1 MLTKFELKNFK
12 CFQEL
17 ELPCASLNLLC
28 GLNGTGKS
36 SVIQTLLVLRQS
48 LESRELSANGRLDL
62 SGGRVDLGSGTDVIH
77 DGDVEP
83 VVSFVLHSNEHNEP
97 AELVFEH
104 MTPEASRD
112 PSRPYMEIWGVNS
125 SNVFDDGLYAD
136 GLYESIDAY
145 TVGWPSELIPT
156 YTRLLYAPAER
167 VGPQK
172 NYPHSITRATRG
184 DLGPKAEYAWS
195 YLAHHQREPMAAG
208 DPRVRQADQRL
219 LIDVVDQWLQDISP
233 GAHIDLEVIEKAD
246 LIVPAFAFDQPLDVA
261 TRPYRAT
268 NVGFGLSYTLPVLL
282 ALLAPPGTLALIEN
296 PEAHLHPR
304 GQTQLGEL
312 AARAAMAGVQVFVE
326 THSDHFM
333 DGVRIAVKEGL
344 IAPEDVRFNYFSRQ
358 GNVATA
364 TTPKV
369 DDQGRLSEWPEGFF
383 DQNALNL
390 ARLLAPRTADA

>member
-36 SVIQTLLVLRQS
+36 SVLQAFLLLRQS
-48 LESRELSANGRLDL
+48 IESGEVTKGRLEL
-62 SGGRVDLGSGTDVIH
+62 NGERVQLGTGTDIIH

-83 VVSFVLHSNEHNEP
+83 LVTFTLYSTLDLLP
-97 AELVFEH
+97 CKLVFQH
-104 MTPEASRD
+104 TTPETSHY
-112 PSRPYMEIWGVNS
+112 PPGPY
-125 SNVFDDGLYAD
+125 FDIDGPIGSDVYPDSLYATEPW
-136 GLYESIDAY
+136 ESIEAYKGNWSHELDAY
-145 TVGWPSELIPT
+145 
-156 YTRLLYAPAER
+156 YTPLMYVPADR
-167 VGPQK
+167 IGPQK
-172 NYPHSITRATRG
+172 VYPDSIAKAAEG
-184 DLGPKAEYAWS
+184 DLGPAGEYAWS
-195 YLAHHQREPMAAG
+195 YLALRQRDSLAVD
-208 DPRVRQADQRL
+208 DPRLRSTEQTL
-219 LIDVVDQWLQDISP
+219 LIDVVDQWMQDVSP
-233 GAHIDLEVIEKAD
+233 GSHINMEEIERAE
-246 LIVPAFAFDQPLDVA
+246 LIVPAFTFDQPRDVA

-282 ALLAPPGTLALIEN
+282 ALLAPPRTLALIEN

-304 GQTQLGEL
+304 GQTKLGEL

-358 GNVATA
+358 GNVAKVK
-364 TTPKV
+364 TPKI
-369 DDQGRLSEWPEGFF
+369 DDEGRLSEWPEGFF
-383 DQNALNL
+383 DQSATNL
-390 ARLLAPRTADA
+390 ARLLAAKD